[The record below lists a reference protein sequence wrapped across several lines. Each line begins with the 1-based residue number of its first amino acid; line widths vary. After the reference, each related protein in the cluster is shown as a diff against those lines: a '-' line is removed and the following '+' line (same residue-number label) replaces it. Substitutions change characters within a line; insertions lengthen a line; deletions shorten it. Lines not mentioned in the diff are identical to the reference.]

1 MRTLAALFL
10 VMACAWPSF
19 LWAGN
24 PALSSVPPYLV
35 YQSEMYDDG
44 GNPIS
49 DGEVNVVFRITDGLG
64 SVLYEEQQII
74 EAIRGQLTALV
85 GNGTD
90 PNGAPTGGLTVE
102 MLDPV
107 APRYLEVEVDGLSA
121 LEPMEIASVPYSLY
135 TSVALDA
142 AEGAIDSRAIA
153 DGGVEFEDLSS
164 GLVEDLANQL
174 TDGAGADSIVLRQE
188 LDTLYRDP
196 SAASVIGVSPNFVY
210 SGADILQTVLQDLD
224 RAIQDRQTVEAQK
237 VSKSG
242 DTMNGMLTMQANVM
256 MAAGATVDGYDLSQT
271 IDDLNHIGGI
281 LDEGKVDADLARDW
295 EVMGMINSNLWFDA
309 GVETDMTKV
318 NLPGGFVG
326 SQCQV
331 MTAFSQMIDNVE
343 GIDNI
348 CTRHEWV
355 DGSSA
360 FNVRCR
366 LSGGHEAKNCTD
378 FWKSPPDGEPCR
390 ASYFVMCKKSS

>member
-10 VMACAWPSF
+10 VVACAWPSL

-35 YQSEMYDDG
+35 YQSELYDDG

-49 DGEVNVVFRITDGLG
+49 DGEVDIVFRITDGLG
-64 SVLYEEQQII
+64 SVLYEELQTI

-102 MLDPV
+102 MLDP
-107 APRYLEVEVDGLSA
+107 AGPRYLEVEVDGLSA
-121 LEPMEIASVPYSLY
+121 LEPMEIASVPYSIY
-135 TSVALDA
+135 ASVALDA

-153 DGGVEFEDLSS
+153 DGSVEFEDLSG
-164 GLVEDLANQL
+164 GLVEDLGNQL
-174 TDGAGADSIVLRQE
+174 TGGSGADSIVLRQE

-196 SAASVIGVSPNFVY
+196 SAASTIGVSPNFVY

-224 RAIQDRQTVEAQK
+224 RAIQDRQIIEAQK

-242 DTMNGMLTMQANVM
+242 DTMTGTLSMQANVM
-256 MAAGATVDGYDLSQT
+256 MAAGATIDGYDLSQT
-271 IDDLNHIGGI
+271 IDDLNHIGGV

-295 EVMGMINSNLWFDA
+295 EVVGMINSNLWFDA
-309 GVETDMTKV
+309 GVEPDMSKV

-326 SQCQV
+326 SDCQV

-355 DGSSA
+355 DNSTA

-390 ASYFVMCKKSS
+390 ASYFVMCKRS